1 MLTLRCISMYN
12 ASSVQRPAL
21 DLSYLINSR
30 NRSVNLYYTTL
41 KFFQTILF
49 SFSAVYIN
57 EPARSEWKSAS
68 FGCVRAFLYKCKVHY
83 AFKVIKFPCVFC
95 CSSIGMSKA
104 AIDRFSRGSVDFGRV
119 SKAQGFFNS
128 LWIRYVLSK
137 KS

>member
-1 MLTLRCISMYN
+1 MLTSRYIWGYN
-12 ASSVQRPAL
+12 APNAQRPTIS
-21 DLSYLINSR
+21 LSKIQGLRNCSINF
-30 NRSVNLYYTTL
+30 YYTTL
-41 KFFQTILF
+41 KFFQAILF

-57 EPARSEWKSAS
+57 EPDRFGGKSAS
-68 FGCVRAFLYKCKVHY
+68 FGNVRAFLYKCKVHY

-95 CSSIGMSKA
+95 CSSVGMSKA
-104 AIDRFSRGSVDFGRV
+104 AIDRFSRGSIDYGRV